1 MALEPPAKPTARI
14 TITNISAA
22 KVTTASIALRR
33 GQMTDRI
40 KIKYW
45 WSDDRKWFCILLDDG
60 INKSTVSLT
69 PEESGL
75 LSMNA
80 VLDGDAAPSRS

>member
-1 MALEPPAKPTARI
+1 
-14 TITNISAA
+14 
-22 KVTTASIALRR
+22 
-33 GQMTDRI
+33 MTDRI